1 MLITILSGVVYGV
14 QSRLIQV
21 EVDVSQG
28 LPCFQIVGLPG
39 SEVREAK
46 ERVKV
51 ALKNVGG
58 KTAARVHQRESFSGG
73 SAQKRH
79 NV

>member
-28 LPCFQIVGLPG
+28 LPCFQDRKSV
-39 SEVREAK
+39 V
-46 ERVKV
+46 
-51 ALKNVGG
+51 
-58 KTAARVHQRESFSGG
+58 
-73 SAQKRH
+73 
-79 NV
+79 